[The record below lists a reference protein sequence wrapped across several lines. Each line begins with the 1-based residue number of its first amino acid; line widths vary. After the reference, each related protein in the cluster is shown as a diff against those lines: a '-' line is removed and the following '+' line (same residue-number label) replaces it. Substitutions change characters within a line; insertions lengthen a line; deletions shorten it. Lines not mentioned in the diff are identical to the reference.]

1 MIDRGSLRHARLDS
15 GCFRPYLRA
24 AARHLAA
31 NEPAR
36 ARSQKRGGRVS
47 LGPFVEDRLAC
58 RGSVTA
64 AAPETPDQFARRRAL
79 ERAWTEARDAVL
91 GRARDEADR
100 LRLAALLRH
109 VDSRGDDDGRRLSAE
124 LSTREGAARVALH
137 RLRRRVAARLAA
149 H

>member
-15 GCFRPYLRA
+15 GCFRLYLRA

-36 ARSQKRGGRVS
+36 ALPGRGGRAL
-47 LGPFVEDRLAC
+47 LGPFVEDRPRKGVERDRC
-58 RGSVTA
+58 RAG
-64 AAPETPDQFARRRAL
+64 DARPVRQGDARSS
-79 ERAWTEARDAVL
+79 RAWTEARDAVL

-100 LRLAALLRH
+100 FRLAALLRH

-124 LSTREGAARVALH
+124 LSTSEGAARVALH